1 MIKKENTD
9 SGKKRLNK
17 SPVLLN
23 LSWKYQSEF
32 RLEGHP
38 CKEERKKK
46 KKKRLTVENEGRL
59 TVPNRRV
66 QEDDS

>member
-1 MIKKENTD
+1 MQ
-9 SGKKRLNK
+9 R
-17 SPVLLN
+17 
-23 LSWKYQSEF
+23 
-32 RLEGHP
+32 R
-38 CKEERKKK
+38 KEEK